1 MKTVRTVIA
10 SNDVPYFQMRSVGSY
25 SMSEMEKEERMGSMT
40 LFIIDTF
47 TTQLQNINMLTGR
60 EIALSSKVL
69 GFNVNKCLSYYVQ
82 KAVSIKLLY
91 MYFLNSCCYFIT

>member
-47 TTQLQNINMLTGR
+47 TTQTTEDKHAHWPRN
-60 EIALSSKVL
+60 
-69 GFNVNKCLSYYVQ
+69 C
-82 KAVSIKLLY
+82 SILE
-91 MYFLNSCCYFIT
+91 SAWV